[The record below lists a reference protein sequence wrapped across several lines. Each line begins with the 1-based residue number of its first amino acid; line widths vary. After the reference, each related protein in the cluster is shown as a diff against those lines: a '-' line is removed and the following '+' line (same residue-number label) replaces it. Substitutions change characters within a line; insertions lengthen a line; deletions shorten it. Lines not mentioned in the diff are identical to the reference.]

1 MDVDDDKDNAET
13 TIQDQIANTF
23 ESIPSDVNLRNI
35 TENKVDPKSIRVL
48 KFDTAGFPKALRRD
62 VSVNYLGWHIYNC
75 LSYMFKEI
83 LLLAANKKLNY
94 IFHNCFYLSI
104 LF

>member
-1 MDVDDDKDNAET
+1 MLIENVPSKSNESMDVDDDKDNAET

-75 LSYMFKEI
+75 LSYMFKELI
-83 LLLAANKKLNY
+83 
-94 IFHNCFYLSI
+94 ISC
-104 LF
+104 